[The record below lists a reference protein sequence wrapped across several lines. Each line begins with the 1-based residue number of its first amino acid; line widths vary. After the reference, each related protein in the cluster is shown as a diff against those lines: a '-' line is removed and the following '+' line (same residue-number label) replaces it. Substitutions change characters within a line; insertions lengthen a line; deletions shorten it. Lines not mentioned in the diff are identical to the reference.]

1 MRSGIDGQGL
11 ALLRLEQVEKA
22 KAEGA
27 PAMAGATEILP
38 QAPAGLIPRSHT
50 PAAVHGAARACG

>member
-22 KAEGA
+22 RAEGA
-27 PAMAGATEILP
+27 PLMAGVTEILP
-38 QAPAGLIPRSHT
+38 QDPAWLSS
-50 PAAVHGAARACG
+50 

>member
-27 PAMAGATEILP
+27 PLMAGATEILP
-38 QAPAGLIPRSHT
+38 QAPAWAGS
-50 PAAVHGAARACG
+50 